1 MLIDPRMGAATTP
14 ARAARMVPMIQAERD
29 VLTSF
34 TPRILARLSRST
46 TARICRPSG
55 VRRRRNHKPTAQTA
69 AAIKTTSEFDVMG
82 MCGGMC
88 QVSSGTGPR
97 PAGNPTWRTVALV
110 GMSTWKMSMIP
121 SQIHSVRAGMAR
133 NSPTV
138 AMIFADSLAR
148 ARGLKTA
155 TSKRIPRRGA

>member
-1 MLIDPRMGAATTP
+1 M
-14 ARAARMVPMIQAERD
+14 
-29 VLTSF
+29 
-34 TPRILARLSRST
+34 
-46 TARICRPSG
+46 
-55 VRRRRNHKPTAQTA
+55 RRKRNHKPTAHTA

-82 MCGGMC
+82 MWGGMC
-88 QVSSGTGPR
+88 QVSAGTGPR
-97 PAGNPTWRTVALV
+97 PAGNPTWRIVWLV
-110 GMSTWKMSMIP
+110 GMSTWKTSMIP

-155 TSKRIPRRGA
+155 TSSRIPRSGA